1 VTWSGD
7 VHTTST
13 SADQA
18 KSGTTCSPTLSI
30 LHLALLELSESEHA
44 LNSPA
49 VGTRAPPK
57 AYIFMPF
64 SNYRRERVGS
74 VTIAPTRNLEAGSL
88 EEITITFMA
97 GDFGID
103 DTDAIKMSWHTAS
116 ESSCDVGG
124 PSVRGLRGRE
134 FKSPRS
140 DRIDCNINV
149 LKKLERCSLSF
160 PLHGPK
166 SLRP

>member
-1 VTWSGD
+1 M
-7 VHTTST
+7 
-13 SADQA
+13 
-18 KSGTTCSPTLSI
+18 
-30 LHLALLELSESEHA
+30 ALLELSESEHA

-49 VGTRAPPK
+49 VGARAPPK

-97 GDFGID
+97 GTFMAGDFGID

-116 ESSCDVGG
+116 ESSRRSRWTISLGTKGSGVQISPFRPNRLQYQCVKKTRAVLVVISATRPQEFATLNLQLLHYHATLRSWS
-124 PSVRGLRGRE
+124 PSSGE
-134 FKSPRS
+134 PR
-140 DRIDCNINV
+140 
-149 LKKLERCSLSF
+149 
-160 PLHGPK
+160 H
-166 SLRP
+166 